1 MNTHVGAIAEHE
13 VGSVPGRSVLSL
25 SGNPGTAHCLACFSV
40 GGVSVQLAS
49 RCPRDVVLIPTL
61 EPFRVESC
69 VPDINIQVKWVA
81 RLSPPSG
88 RELFDSGAVWRLHEG
103 EAGFQFDFSAP
114 ILGVQPYKRLLV
126 DAGFRQATLQMN
138 EQSFAGVSCE
148 AGPLEYPLDELLIM
162 HRLTQ
167 ERAIELHGVGIVGPD
182 GASNLFV
189 GHSGAGKSTTA
200 RLWTSLHDVEILSDD
215 RIIVREDLVREGLV
229 REDDDRRGADGLE
242 TPCRDMGVGELKQ
255 VLRLRDCSAS
265 RTNHSVQDDRFPL
278 QLAQDGKAVLQLA
291 QHNKT
296 KQHDKAKLGRG
307 GMRMYGTPWHGEAH
321 FALPQSA
328 PLQRIFVLE
337 HGQDNVLTRLS
348 RSQVVG
354 ELFARSFVPF
364 HRHEYV
370 DSALSFLERLA
381 DTVPC
386 YRYSFEPDER
396 AVERVLAFR
405 D

>member
-1 MNTHVGAIAEHE
+1 MGNGLKGGLGDPLEEPLPLRHRGQFRVGA
-13 VGSVPGRSVLSL
+13 
-25 SGNPGTAHCLACFSV
+25 
-40 GGVSVQLAS
+40 VSVQLAS
-49 RCPRDVVLIPTL
+49 DHSADVELGAAL
-61 EPFRVESC
+61 EPFRVEGDGSDIDIRVAWVSELHSPK
-69 VPDINIQVKWVA
+69 VP
-81 RLSPPSG
+81 R
-88 RELFDSGAVWRLHEG
+88 LFDSGSTWRLYEK
-103 EAGFQFDFSAP
+103 EDGFQFDFVAAIFGEHP
-114 ILGVQPYKRLLV
+114 IKRLLI
-126 DAGFRQATLQMN
+126 DRRFREANLQMN
-138 EQSFAGVSCE
+138 GRFFADRPCR
-148 AGPLEYPLDELLIM
+148 PLPLGYPLDELLIM

-182 GASNLFV
+182 GIGNLFV

-215 RIIVREDLVREGLV
+215 RIIVREDLVREDPVREDLV
-229 REDDDRRGADGLE
+229 RED
-242 TPCRDMGVGELKQ
+242 
-255 VLRLRDCSAS
+255 SS
-265 RTNHSVQDDRFPL
+265 QDDR
-278 QLAQDGKAVLQLA
+278 AVLQLA
-291 QHNKT
+291 EQ
-296 KQHDKAKLGRG
+296 DKAKRGRG

-321 FALPQSA
+321 FALPQRA

-337 HGQDNVLTRLS
+337 HGQHNVLTRLT

-370 DSALSFLERLA
+370 DSALSFLERVA

-396 AVERVLAFR
+396 AVEKLLGFR